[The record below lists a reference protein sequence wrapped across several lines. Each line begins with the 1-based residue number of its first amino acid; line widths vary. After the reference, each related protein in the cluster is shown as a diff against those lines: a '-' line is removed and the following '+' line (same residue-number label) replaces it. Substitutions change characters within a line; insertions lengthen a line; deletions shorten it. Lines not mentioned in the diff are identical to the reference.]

1 MGHGAIVAQDYEG
14 LVDFYKDVA
23 GLEVAQAGVDGSYT
37 VFTGPLDRH
46 DLVILPLTEGREPG
60 MHHVGFEL
68 KSEEEVEAAEAEV
81 KARGIEPEASIDS
94 STKRSFFL
102 LDPDGLRL
110 EFYVSR
116 EGDWEEVS
124 GVDVAYQL

>member
-1 MGHGAIVAQDYEG
+1 MVAQDYEG
-14 LVDFYKDVA
+14 LVNFYVDVA
-23 GLEVAQAGVDGSYT
+23 GLEVAHAGADGSYT
-37 VFTGPLDRH
+37 VFTGPLARH

-68 KSEEEVEAAEAEV
+68 KSEEELEAAEAAV
-81 KARGIEPEASIDS
+81 RANGIEPEASIDS

-116 EGDWEEVS
+116 DGAWEEMS

>member
-1 MGHGAIVAQDYEG
+1 
-14 LVDFYKDVA
+14 
-23 GLEVAQAGVDGSYT
+23 
-37 VFTGPLDRH
+37 
-46 DLVILPLTEGREPG
+46 

-68 KSEEEVEAAEAEV
+68 QSEEEVEAAEAAV
-81 KARGIEPEASIDS
+81 RANGIEPEASIDS

-102 LDPDGLRL
+102 LDPDGIRL

-116 EGDWEEVS
+116 DGELGDLS